1 MALVDYQTVEMPED
15 PSVGAMPPY
24 VRLVEWVRTEVAGL
38 TKEQLDF
45 DDLHP
50 DKEWMWWSIRRQ
62 VSHIAWDALVF
73 THRRCAHLLWP
84 DGDDPTP
91 VVWKHHHL
99 GPEMKFDRVLDEDL
113 YWEIPDLLAKMAI
126 GIEWLER
133 VVAEY
138 PVDEL
143 RADVTSVRG
152 TYFWEY
158 AITTLPRGAG
168 PDPDRPGFLSYTLEA
183 SLWMVFYEQLT
194 HIRTIQRLK
203 LHQGLALAQQLPRVG
218 YLRLPEFWGD
228 TNANGPSMERLPT
241 AG

>member
-1 MALVDYQTVEMPED
+1 MPED
-15 PSVGAMPPY
+15 PGIGAMPPY
-24 VRLVEWVRTEVAGL
+24 RRLIEWLEAELVGL
-38 TKEQLDF
+38 STEQLDF
-45 DDLHP
+45 DNRSP
-50 DKEWMWWSIRRQ
+50 ETEWMWWSIRRQ

-84 DGDDPTP
+84 DGDEPAP

-99 GPEMKFDRVLDEDL
+99 GPEMKYDRVLDEDL
-113 YWEIPDLLAKMAI
+113 YWEIPDLLSKMAI

-133 VVAEY
+133 VVAER

-218 YLRLPEFWGD
+218 YMRLPEFWGD
-228 TNANGPSMERLPT
+228 TNVNGPSMERMPT
-241 AG
+241 AD